1 MYQIFEK
8 SPLKNFDFSYSVIV
22 HKKCTFCGQKRKKD
36 FKMKNYNTVEEI
48 HANNFCSER
57 LYKRKTC
64 PHLTY
69 TDGVMDLMEV
79 FNAHWIVDNVI
90 SYMQQVLKTLKRTED
105 TFYVVQ
111 IAIKQDNS
119 GFMEVYHEGYV
130 NNEYK
135 DHISVIKQNIPYI
148 DLPTKP
154 DTKITRYKFYLE
166 LSNDEPVTFTLLLPS
181 EH

>member
-1 MYQIFEK
+1 
-8 SPLKNFDFSYSVIV
+8 
-22 HKKCTFCGQKRKKD
+22 
-36 FKMKNYNTVEEI
+36 MKNYSTVEEI
-48 HANNFCSER
+48 YANNFCSER

-64 PHLTY
+64 PHLAY

-119 GFMEVYHEGYV
+119 GHMEVYHV
-130 NNEYK
+130 
-135 DHISVIKQNIPYI
+135 
-148 DLPTKP
+148 
-154 DTKITRYKFYLE
+154 
-166 LSNDEPVTFTLLLPS
+166 
-181 EH
+181 

>member
-1 MYQIFEK
+1 M
-8 SPLKNFDFSYSVIV
+8 
-22 HKKCTFCGQKRKKD
+22 KD
-36 FKMKNYNTVEEI
+36 YNTVEEI
-48 HANNFCSER
+48 YANNFSSER
-57 LYKRKTC
+57 FYKRKTC
-64 PHLTY
+64 PYLTY

-90 SYMQQVLKTLKRTED
+90 LFMTKVLQTLKITED

-111 IAIKQDNS
+111 ISIKQDNS
-119 GFMEVYHEGYV
+119 GFMEIYHEGYV
-130 NNEYK
+130 NNEYQ

-154 DTKITRYKFYLE
+154 DKKITKYKFYLE
-166 LSNDEPVTFTLLLPS
+166 LSSFDPKNFTLLLPS

>member
-1 MYQIFEK
+1 MK
-8 SPLKNFDFSYSVIV
+8 DYS
-22 HKKCTFCGQKRKKD
+22 
-36 FKMKNYNTVEEI
+36 TVEEI
-48 HANNFCSER
+48 YANNFCSER

-64 PHLTY
+64 PHLAY
-69 TDGVMDLMEV
+69 TDGIMDLMEV

-90 SYMQQVLKTLKRTED
+90 SYMPNVLKIFKTTED

-111 IAIKQDNS
+111 IAVKQDNS
-119 GFMEVYHEGYV
+119 GYMEVYREGYID
-130 NNEYK
+130 NEYK
-135 DHISVIKQNIPYI
+135 DHISVIKQNIHYI

-166 LSNDEPVTFTLLLPS
+166 LSNIEPTIFTLLLTS

>member
-1 MYQIFEK
+1 
-8 SPLKNFDFSYSVIV
+8 
-22 HKKCTFCGQKRKKD
+22 
-36 FKMKNYNTVEEI
+36 MKNYNTVEEI
-48 HANNFCSER
+48 YANNFCSER
-57 LYKRKTC
+57 IYKRKTC
-64 PHLTY
+64 PHLAY
-69 TDGVMDLMEV
+69 TEGVMDLMEV

>member
-1 MYQIFEK
+1 ME
-8 SPLKNFDFSYSVIV
+8 NYS
-22 HKKCTFCGQKRKKD
+22 
-36 FKMKNYNTVEEI
+36 TVEKI
-48 HANNFCSER
+48 YANNFCSER
-57 LYKRKTC
+57 LYKRKTF
-64 PHLTY
+64 PNLAY

-90 SYMQQVLKTLKRTED
+90 SYMQQVLKTLKRTGD

-111 IAIKQDNS
+111 IAVKQNNS
-119 GFMEVYHEGYV
+119 GYMEVYHEGFV

-154 DTKITRYKFYLE
+154 DTKITKYKFFLE
-166 LSNDEPVTFTLLLPS
+166 LSSFEPTIFTLLLPS

>member
-1 MYQIFEK
+1 
-8 SPLKNFDFSYSVIV
+8 
-22 HKKCTFCGQKRKKD
+22 
-36 FKMKNYNTVEEI
+36 MKNYNTVEEI
-48 HANNFCSER
+48 YANNFCSER

-79 FNAHWIVDNVI
+79 FNAHWIVHNVI
-90 SYMQQVLKTLKRTED
+90 SYMPQVLKTLKRTED

-111 IAIKQDNS
+111 IAVKQNNS
-119 GFMEVYHEGYV
+119 GYMEVYQEGYV

-148 DLPTKP
+148 DLPKKT
-154 DTKITRYKFYLE
+154 DTKITRYKFFLE
-166 LSNDEPVTFTLLLPS
+166 LSSFESTIFTLLLPS

>member
-1 MYQIFEK
+1 MK
-8 SPLKNFDFSYSVIV
+8 DYSII
-22 HKKCTFCGQKRKKD
+22 Q
-36 FKMKNYNTVEEI
+36 EI
-48 HANNFCSER
+48 YANNFCSER

-64 PHLTY
+64 PNLAY
-69 TDGVMDLMEV
+69 TDGIMDFAEAL
-79 FNAHWIVDNVI
+79 NAHWVIDNVI
-90 SYMQQVLKTLKRTED
+90 SYMPKILQTFKVTED

-111 IAIKQDNS
+111 IALKQDNS

-166 LSNDEPVTFTLLLPS
+166 LSSDEPTIFTLLLPS